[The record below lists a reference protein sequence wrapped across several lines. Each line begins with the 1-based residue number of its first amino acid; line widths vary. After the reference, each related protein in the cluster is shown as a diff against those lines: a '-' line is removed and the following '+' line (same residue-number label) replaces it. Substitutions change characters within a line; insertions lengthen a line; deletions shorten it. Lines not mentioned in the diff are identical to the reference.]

1 MYLERHIHLHHL
13 LKKDTVLHSP
23 VIVFNIP
30 SGTFYEAVST
40 FPVPHRTHLPH
51 TGTDPSEIP
60 ALFLKCG
67 SESYP
72 SSGNRNGSFPVSGKR
87 VSASP
92 GSPAL
97 CRLSR
102 FSMKDPSPFQKDG
115 RALFRQSRKRNLPLP
130 RLFEKR
136 NFSARQQNLHI
147 CHRLCKRPDCHDKE

>member
-1 MYLERHIHLHHL
+1 MHHL

-72 SSGNRNGSFPVSGKR
+72 SSGNRNGSFPVSEKR

-92 GSPAL
+92 GSPSL

-102 FSMKDPSPFQKDG
+102 FSMKDPSPFPERWTRPFPSEQKAKSATPPAV
-115 RALFRQSRKRNLPLP
+115 RKKEFFRQPAEPSHLPPTLQTP
-130 RLFEKR
+130 RL
-136 NFSARQQNLHI
+136 S
-147 CHRLCKRPDCHDKE
+147 

>member
-60 ALFLKCG
+60 ALSLYQEKEFQPVLVVQ
-67 SESYP
+67 P
-72 SSGNRNGSFPVSGKR
+72 SVVCPV
-87 VSASP
+87 
-92 GSPAL
+92 
-97 CRLSR
+97 
-102 FSMKDPSPFQKDG
+102 FQ
-115 RALFRQSRKRNLPLP
+115 
-130 RLFEKR
+130 
-136 NFSARQQNLHI
+136 
-147 CHRLCKRPDCHDKE
+147 